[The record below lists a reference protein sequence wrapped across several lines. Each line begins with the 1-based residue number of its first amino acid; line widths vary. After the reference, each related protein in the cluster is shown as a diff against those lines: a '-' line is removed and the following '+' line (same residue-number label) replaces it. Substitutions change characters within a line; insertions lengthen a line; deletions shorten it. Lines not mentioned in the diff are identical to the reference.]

1 MIDQEQLNTARTK
14 LASIWPAT
22 PEETT
27 LPEQEEEAE
36 RKKKDDQP
44 VALSKHSKP
53 IFNQAANLLDDV
65 VMAAIRQ
72 AEAHAGAL

>member
-14 LASIWPAT
+14 LASIWP
-22 PEETT
+22 TT